1 MARHWP
7 LLLVAIASLAA
18 CTTIADPGPSR
29 PATPVPAATGV
40 TEGLERYME
49 QRRHVEAVAWR
60 LRRAALAECRRQ
72 DRTRRDTGI
81 VVWSL
86 ANFPAPAD
94 RARLQQ
100 DWGLDD
106 RVSVA
111 LAVDGAPAAGAGM
124 RPGNVILRVNG
135 EALPVGS
142 GGTQRFIARANA
154 ATREGDLRL
163 DLADGRSLTI
173 LPEETCDITPLLVRS
188 ADINAAADG
197 RTIAITTG
205 LYGLIR
211 SDDELAL
218 VLGHELAHNVLGHIG
233 PKHQPRPAVARLP
246 EVLGLP
252 ATAEAAPYAPAREI
266 EADRAG
272 LVFMARAGFDIA
284 AADRIW
290 TRLNALPATG
300 RMATTHPPG
309 AERQA
314 ALRKAMAEIRARQ
327 RAGQPLDA
335 VLSPR

>member
-1 MARHWP
+1 MARHWL
-7 LLLVAIASLAA
+7 LLLVAIASLGA
-18 CTTIADPGPSR
+18 CTTIADPAPSR
-29 PATPVPAATGV
+29 PTTPAPATTSV
-40 TEGLERYME
+40 TEGLDRYME
-49 QRRHVEAVAWR
+49 QRHHVEAVAWR

-86 ANFPAPAD
+86 ANFPDATD

-111 LAVDGAPAAGAGM
+111 LAVEGAPAARAGL
-124 RPGNVILRVNG
+124 RAGDVILRVNG
-135 EALPVGS
+135 EALPVGT
-142 GGTQRFIARANA
+142 GGTQRFIARTHA

-188 ADINAAADG
+188 ADINAATDG

-218 VLGHELAHNVLGHIG
+218 ILGHELAHNVLGHIG
-233 PKHQPRPAVARLP
+233 PKPQPRPTVARLP
-246 EVLGLP
+246 EILGLP
-252 ATAEAAPYAPAREI
+252 ASAEAAPYTPARET

-284 AADRIW
+284 AADAVW

-300 RMATTHPPG
+300 RMAATHPPG

-314 ALRKAMAEIRARQ
+314 ALRKAVAEIRTRQ
-327 RAGQPLDA
+327 RTGKPLDTI
-335 VLSPR
+335 LSPR